1 MSSADL
7 APGAL
12 DTPVCLWPVAA
23 ELGEGPIWHAATGSV
38 YFVDI
43 KGRKI
48 HRCEADGSDQRTWDA
63 PGQASFIVPLE
74 SGGFVVGLR
83 DGVHLFDEATGAFTP
98 LHHVEA
104 DVEHNRFNDGF
115 VDAQGALWFGSM
127 HDPET
132 DPSGALYRL
141 DAKGVVTKVDPDY
154 IITNGPAVSPDG
166 ATLYH
171 TDTLGKQVYAFD
183 LAADGSLSNKR
194 PFVRIEGAGW
204 PDGMAVDADGFVWI
218 AVFRGHRIERYSS
231 AGQLVQT
238 IAFPVPN
245 ITKLAFGGDD
255 LRTVYVTTAWK
266 GLSSE
271 ERAQYPLAGAL
282 FTFRTDTPGMAQH
295 EFSTKAFA

>member
-1 MSSADL
+1 MSTNAN
-7 APGAL
+7 L
-12 DTPVCLWPVAA
+12 DQPVCLWPVAA

-48 HRCEADGSDQRTWDA
+48 HRCEQDGSAQRTWDA
-63 PGQASFIVPLE
+63 PGQASFIVPLDT
-74 SGGFVVGLR
+74 GGFVVGLR
-83 DGVHLFDEATGAFTP
+83 DGVHRFDEETGSFTP
-98 LHHVEA
+98 LHSVEA
-104 DVEHNRFNDGF
+104 DIEHNRFNDGF
-115 VDAQGALWFGSM
+115 CDAQGTLWFGSM
-127 HDPET
+127 HDHET
-132 DPSGALYRL
+132 DPSGALYKL

-183 LAADGSLSNKR
+183 LSLDGTLSNKR

-204 PDGMAVDADGFVWI
+204 PDGMAVDADGCVWI
-218 AVFRGHRIERYSS
+218 AVFRGHRIERYSPD
-231 AGQLVQT
+231 GTLLQT

-282 FTFRTDTPGMAQH
+282 FTFRTGTPGMAQH